1 MARFQVRLQKVL
13 EARISLEDQAKR
25 EFGDAQ
31 RKLHEEKL
39 VLEDLFAVT
48 DSFRIEM
55 AVRRREG
62 STVRQFRDDLQQDW
76 MNKRRISDQKH
87 RIKKSEE
94 MVEKKRQKLV
104 QAMKDRKVMEKLR
117 EKHYDEF
124 VKDVRLEEMKF
135 ADDIAGIHA
144 AHSEEN
150 IVGA

>member
-1 MARFQVRLQKVL
+1 MPRFQFRLQKVL
-13 EARISLEDQAKR
+13 EARVSFEDQAKR

-31 RKLHEEKL
+31 RKLHEDKL
-39 VLEDLFAVT
+39 ALEDLVAIT
-48 DSFRIEM
+48 ESFRVEM
-55 AVRRREG
+55 TTRRREG

-76 MNKRRISDQKH
+76 MNKRRIGDQRH

-94 MVEKKRQKLV
+94 LVEKKRQKLV

-117 EKHYDEF
+117 EKHYEQF
-124 VKDVRLEEMKF
+124 IKDVRKEEIKF
-135 ADDIAGIHA
+135 ADDIAGIRA